1 MSDIRNITLAFPC
14 RERLER
20 NAAGEFYCHKCAHAI
35 IDFRCQSAEALQEVM
50 RQAGSRPV
58 CGIFKNS
65 QLSEKFARY
74 AAAAAIAVTAASATM
89 CSTEET
95 ATPKPASLPE
105 KDSFVPDQNVTSLD
119 SVAFESDTVFT
130 VELESDIISTTI
142 GIVFTD
148 PNATDLEADL
158 KTDLEVS
165 IRNLNQSVFPQ
176 NDDRQ
181 AEGNNP

>member
-1 MSDIRNITLAFPC
+1 MSDIQNITLAFPC
-14 RERLER
+14 REKLER
-20 NAAGEFYCHKCAHAI
+20 NAAGEFYCHKCAHAV
-35 IDFRCQSAEALQEVM
+35 IDFRCQSAEALQEAM

-65 QLSEKFARY
+65 QLGEKFARY
-74 AAAAAIAVTAASATM
+74 AAAAAIAITAASATM

-95 ATPKPASLPE
+95 ATPKPEVLPE
-105 KDSFVPDQNVTSLD
+105 KDSFVPGLNVVSLD
-119 SVAFESDTVFT
+119 SVAFEPDTAFT
-130 VELESDIISTTI
+130 IEFEPDIISTTI

-148 PNATDLEADL
+148 PNATDLEGDL

-176 NDDRQ
+176 NDGRQ
-181 AEGNNP
+181 IEGNNP